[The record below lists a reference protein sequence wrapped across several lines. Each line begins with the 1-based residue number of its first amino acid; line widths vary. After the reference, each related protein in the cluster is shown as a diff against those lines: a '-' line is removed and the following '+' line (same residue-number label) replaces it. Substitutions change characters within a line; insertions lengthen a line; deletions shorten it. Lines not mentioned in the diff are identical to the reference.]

1 MADPIAFSIF
11 GFSIYWY
18 GLVYALGFL
27 FTYWFVRLYA
37 KEIGATK
44 ETLEDI
50 LFYGMLFGVL
60 GGRLGHILFY
70 QLDYFLM
77 FPAEIIRVDRGGM
90 SIHGGIIGGALA
102 IMYQA
107 RKHKVNVLKFFDYL
121 VIPLSLV
128 MVFGRIANFVNQELV
143 GRITTSSFG
152 VNFSLVDD
160 TLRHPSQLYESAKI
174 MLTFQILLYLKY
186 AKKLKP
192 GIISAWFLIL
202 YNGLRFLVNF
212 TREPE
217 VYIGP
222 IGMGQ
227 VLSLL
232 FMVVGIVMLW
242 QLSKRK

>member
-1 MADPIAFSIF
+1 MDPVAFTIF
-11 GFSIYWY
+11 GLSIYWY

-27 FTYWFVRLYA
+27 FTYWFVRLHA

-50 LFYGMLFGVL
+50 LFYGMLFGIL
-60 GGRLGHILFY
+60 GGRLGHIIFY

-90 SIHGGIIGGALA
+90 SIHGGLIGGALA
-102 IMYQA
+102 IIYQA
-107 RKHKVNVLKFFDYL
+107 RKHKVNVLKFFDFL

-128 MVFGRIANFVNQELV
+128 MVFGRIANFINQELV
-143 GRITTSSFG
+143 GNITTSPFG

-160 TLRHPSQLYESAKI
+160 AIRHPSQLYESIKI
-174 MLTFQILLYLKY
+174 MFVFQVMLYLKY
-186 AKKLKP
+186 AKQLKA
-192 GIISAWFLIL
+192 GIITSWFLIL
-202 YNGLRFLVNF
+202 YNGLRFIVNF

-217 VYIGP
+217 VYVGP

-227 VLSLL
+227 VLSLM
-232 FMVVGIVMLW
+232 FTIAGIVL
-242 QLSKRK
+242 LVYLNKKK